1 MNPSV
6 ARWVKARSARI
17 RTTIADSGVRV
28 IGDLADLEPV
38 ELKVGDEADLEDVA
52 GQVRDRGRRALY
64 ESGMDDA
71 GPYQSPMEDAEV
83 HFHEWLHARLD
94 R

>member
-1 MNPSV
+1 MCK
-6 ARWVKARSARI
+6 R
-17 RTTIADSGVRV
+17 
-28 IGDLADLEPV
+28 L
-38 ELKVGDEADLEDVA
+38 
-52 GQVRDRGRRALY
+52 DRGRRSLY
-64 ESGMDDA
+64 EAGEDDT

>member
-1 MNPSV
+1 MSGSTLVSTAELEKRLP
-6 ARWVKARSARI
+6 RW
-17 RTTIADSGVRV
+17 RV
-28 IGDLADLEPV
+28 FDCRHDLMKP
-38 ELKVGDEADLEDVA
+38 ELGAQQYREAHIPGALFA
-52 GQVRDRGRRALY
+52 SLDRGRRSLY
-64 ESGMDDA
+64 EAGQDDT